1 MAPTIASG
9 TRGNSTTHAGAGATQ
24 GIANDVERGV
34 EQHYA
39 RGNLERV
46 ILDALAASGKD
57 IDRLVPSDLSPVDE
71 FHTGAR
77 QATID
82 LAERLDFHA
91 DMHILDVGCGI
102 GGPSRYLAE
111 TPGCRVT
118 GIDLTPSFV
127 DTAAALARRVGL
139 ADRVQYRQA
148 SALELPFD
156 AGTFDGAWMLHVG
169 MNIEDKARLF
179 REIRR
184 VVARGGQFA
193 IFDVMRIGGGEL
205 VFPLPWATSPQTSFV
220 ETPQAYRT
228 ALEEAGF
235 EVTGERNRRDFA
247 LAFMAEMKARAAAGG
262 PPPLGLHV
270 LIADVPVKMAN
281 YAGLVERQIAA
292 PLEMVCRAR

>member
-1 MAPTIASG
+1 MASIAS
-9 TRGNSTTHAGAGATQ
+9 STTGKSTLQAAGR
-24 GIANDVERGV
+24 IAPESGNDLERGV

-39 RGNLERV
+39 RGDLERA

-57 IDRLVPSDLSPVDE
+57 IARLVPSDLSPVDE

-82 LAERLDFHA
+82 LAERLDFH
-91 DMHILDVGCGI
+91 DGMHILDIGCGI

-111 TPGCRVT
+111 TRGCRVT
-118 GIDLTPSFV
+118 GVDLTPSFV
-127 DTAAALARRVGL
+127 ETATALARRVGL
-139 ADRVQYRQA
+139 ADRVQYRKA
-148 SALELPFD
+148 SALSLPFG
-156 AGTFDGAWMLHVG
+156 AGAFEGAWMLHVG

-184 VVARGGQFA
+184 VVAPGGQLA
-193 IFDVMRIGGGEL
+193 VFDVMRVGDGEL
-205 VFPLPWATSPQTSFV
+205 AFPLPWATGSQTSFV

-228 ALEEAGF
+228 ALEAAGF
-235 EVTGERNRRDFA
+235 EVTEERNRRDFA
-247 LAFMAEMKARAAAGG
+247 LAFMAEMRARAAAGG

-281 YAGLVERQIAA
+281 YTGIVERGIAA
-292 PLEMVCRAR
+292 PVEMICRAR